1 MLVGVLIAKGAMG
14 FPETLLL
21 LTAAASLG
29 CWLSYIQG
37 RWLGNTRIVQN
48 WLSHLP
54 SHYHQRAHHL
64 FHKHGLSALLI
75 GRFIAFVRTLLPTIA
90 GLSGLNNARFQFF
103 NWMSGLLWVLILTS
117 LGYLL
122 GKTPVFLKYEDQLM
136 SCLMLLPVALLVFG
150 LIGSLVVLWKK
161 NTEAGANDGHET
173 PFPAPV
179 LLAAG
184 WFSSARR
191 PVLALAGG
199 AAAGGHAGDTPGWR
213 GIGMPDGFSVWHHL
227 DANGIRFKSIT
238 PQKDGLL
245 IKFDS
250 TAGARRRKKF
260 SAALCHMVILLPCWR
275 TITRPPPGY
284 PACATRRIASGKLP
298 PDCVLTQSGGFPH
311 CYYA

>member
-1 MLVGVLIAKGAMG
+1 MELFTQLLNALWAQDYETLANPSMIGMLYFVLFMILFLENGLLPAAFLPGDSLLVLVGVLIAKGAMG

-122 GKTPVFLKYEDQLM
+122 GKTARWWY
-136 SCLMLLPVALLVFG
+136 CG
-150 LIGSLVVLWKK
+150 RK

-179 LLAAG
+179 QLAAG

-199 AAAGGHAGDTPGWR
+199 AAAGGHAGDTPGW
-213 GIGMPDGFSVWHHL
+213 
-227 DANGIRFKSIT
+227 
-238 PQKDGLL
+238 
-245 IKFDS
+245 
-250 TAGARRRKKF
+250 
-260 SAALCHMVILLPCWR
+260 
-275 TITRPPPGY
+275 PGY
-284 PACATRRIASGKLP
+284 RNAGRFLRLASSRCQRHPL
-298 PDCVLTQSGGFPH
+298 
-311 CYYA
+311 

>member
-1 MLVGVLIAKGAMG
+1 AFLPGDSLLVLVGVLIAKGAMG

-161 NTEAGANDGHET
+161 KYR
-173 PFPAPV
+173 
-179 LLAAG
+179 
-184 WFSSARR
+184 S
-191 PVLALAGG
+191 
-199 AAAGGHAGDTPGWR
+199 R
-213 GIGMPDGFSVWHHL
+213 G
-227 DANGIRFKSIT
+227 
-238 PQKDGLL
+238 
-245 IKFDS
+245 
-250 TAGARRRKKF
+250 
-260 SAALCHMVILLPCWR
+260 
-275 TITRPPPGY
+275 
-284 PACATRRIASGKLP
+284 
-298 PDCVLTQSGGFPH
+298 
-311 CYYA
+311 

>member
-173 PFPAPV
+173 PFLRQFSW
-179 LLAAG
+179 LLGGSLLLGALFWLWLAVQQQE
-184 WFSSARR
+184 ATLAIR
-191 PVLALAGG
+191 PVGGVSECRTVSPSGIISMPTASALKASR
-199 AAAGGHAGDTPGWR
+199 H
-213 GIGMPDGFSVWHHL
+213 
-227 DANGIRFKSIT
+227 
-238 PQKDGLL
+238 
-245 IKFDS
+245 
-250 TAGARRRKKF
+250 RR
-260 SAALCHMVILLPCWR
+260 MVC
-275 TITRPPPGY
+275 
-284 PACATRRIASGKLP
+284 
-298 PDCVLTQSGGFPH
+298 
-311 CYYA
+311 